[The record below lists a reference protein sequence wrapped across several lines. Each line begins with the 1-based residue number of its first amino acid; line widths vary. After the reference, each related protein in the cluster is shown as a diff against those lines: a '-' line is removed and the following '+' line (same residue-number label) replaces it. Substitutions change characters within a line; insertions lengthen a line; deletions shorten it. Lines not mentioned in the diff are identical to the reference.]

1 MEKLTAAFNP
11 CAIDGLMCRTL
22 ISVSWDGYLYDCDF
36 NQAVGLYL
44 GRQKT
49 HISELAELPKPGTT
63 VAVADHCYT
72 CTAGA
77 GFT

>member
-1 MEKLTAAFNP
+1 MLVDRFNP
-11 CAIDGLMCRTL
+11 GAVCGLMCRSL

-36 NQAVGLYL
+36 NQVVDLHHGST
-44 GRQKT
+44 KT
-49 HISELAELPKPGTT
+49 HVSALQALPLEGTPIPT
-63 VAVADHCYT
+63 GEHCYA

>member
-1 MEKLTAAFNP
+1 
-11 CAIDGLMCRTL
+11 MCRTL

-36 NQAVGLYL
+36 NLTEGLYM
-44 GRQKT
+44 GNKKI
-49 HISELAELPKPGTT
+49 HISELKNIPEEGSMIITGE
-63 VAVADHCYT
+63 HCYA